1 MFLMIIGFV
10 DLLVQSYGVRA
21 GSFLCPH
28 LGRVGKWALLHL
40 RILLPSLG
48 KFINV

>member
-28 LGRVGKWALLHL
+28 LGRVGKWA
-40 RILLPSLG
+40 SLAAF
-48 KFINV
+48 KNFITFTW